1 MLLTTMGIWT
11 LKKPPPIA
19 GQKPPWSNRNINP
32 PTKLSTENLPSI
44 SNADMDDGAK
54 TKQLVN

>member
-1 MLLTTMGIWT
+1 MGIWT